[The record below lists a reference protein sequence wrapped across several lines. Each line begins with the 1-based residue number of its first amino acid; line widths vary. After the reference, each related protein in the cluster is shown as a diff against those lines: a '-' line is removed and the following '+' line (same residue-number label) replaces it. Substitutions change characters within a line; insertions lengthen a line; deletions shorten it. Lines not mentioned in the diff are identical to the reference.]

1 MKRLGIL
8 QKWNNHIDSF
18 SPYFFFPFILVLYFF
33 VSLFDFGNVE
43 YFEANKNILWPL
55 LVGLVS
61 YLVAVHIVQKK
72 NWMFPSFALKFLNGK
87 TVYILYA
94 LGIIGLAS
102 YIIMLVTGQIGI
114 TDESVRRHLN
124 PKLNFLSSFLWF
136 SVLFLICHRVV
147 NENPLTKQR
156 KWTYLIILFV
166 VLVLLVL
173 MGYRTPIAI
182 ICFTCLIV
190 FHYTIKRI
198 KLSWLLTF
206 LFVVGLALSL
216 FGFFRVVTE
225 DQTKQFNSQKGP
237 DVQRNEEEIDRD
249 LVLIRKINETPKWVR
264 ALTEASVTGR
274 IVLSKLMEYTDKH
287 GYMYGKLHEG
297 IFSTILP
304 GEQLSPRME
313 ITEMVNSLTI
323 EKGKYITRP
332 GRTTTPTLL
341 GQFYVEG
348 GYIAIMIGF
357 ALYGVILSMLYNQM
371 KSSGL
376 ASYQAISYAFVTTIF
391 MISIHTGLLDLIFL
405 LMIGYAIVSGGIE
418 RRKTII

>member
-18 SPYFFFPFILVLYFF
+18 SPYFFFPFILVLYFS
-33 VSLFDFGNVE
+33 VSLFDFGKVE

-61 YLVAVHIVQKK
+61 YLAAVHIVQKK
-72 NWMFPSFALKFLNGK
+72 NWMFPSFGLKFLKGK
-87 TVYILYA
+87 TVYFLYA
-94 LGIIGLAS
+94 LGFIGLVS

-114 TDESVRRHLN
+114 TDESVRRHLD

-136 SVLFLICHRVV
+136 SVLFLICQRVV
-147 NENPLTKQR
+147 NEHPLTKQR
-156 KWTYLIILFV
+156 KRTYLIILFII
-166 VLVLLVL
+166 LVLLVL

-190 FHYTIKRI
+190 FHYTIRRI

-225 DQTKQFNSQKGP
+225 DPTKQFNSHEGP
-237 DVQRNEEEIDRD
+237 DVQRSEEEVDRD
-249 LVLIRKINETPKWVR
+249 LILIRKINETPKWVR
-264 ALTEASVTGR
+264 GLTEASVTGR

-287 GYMYGKLHEG
+287 GYMHGKLHEG

-313 ITEMVNSLTI
+313 ITKMVNSLTI

-348 GYIAIMIGF
+348 GYLAIIIGF
-357 ALYGVILSMLYNQM
+357 ALYGMILSMLYNQM

-376 ASYQAISYAFVTTIF
+376 ASYQTVSYAFITTIF
-391 MISIHTGLLDLIFL
+391 MISIHTGLLDLVFL